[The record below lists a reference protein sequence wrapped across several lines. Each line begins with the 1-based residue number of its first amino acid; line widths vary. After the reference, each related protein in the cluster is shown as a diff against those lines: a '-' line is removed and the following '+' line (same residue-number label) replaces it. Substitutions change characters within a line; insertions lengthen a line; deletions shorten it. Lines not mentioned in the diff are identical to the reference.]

1 MNRRKFLS
9 QTSKFGLAA
18 SLPGLVLPDWLT
30 GESRLGEAASDRFFK
45 LSLAQW
51 SLHRAHFSKVLPPM
65 EFAKIAKELGFEG
78 LEYVS
83 MFYSPEKGKESAL
96 NATAKELRKRS
107 ADLGLRNLLIMVDEG
122 DLSTDDQTKRK
133 AVVADHVKWLDAA
146 AELGC
151 HSIRVN
157 LFGGETE
164 KDPQKWMDMSAES
177 LRELCEIAN
186 KNKLNVIVENHHQLS
201 SDAAK
206 VAKIMKNVN
215 LKNCG
220 TLPDFGNFCLKREGG
235 ARFEG
240 NCLEE
245 YDRYKGVA
253 ELLPF
258 AKGVSAKSYDFNASG
273 EETTIDYKRMLKMVK
288 DSGYTGFIGVE
299 YEGLRMS
306 EMDGILATKEL
317 LLRYG

>member
-1 MNRRKFLS
+1 MNRRKFLT
-9 QTSKFGLAA
+9 QTSRFGLAA
-18 SLPGLVLPDWLT
+18 SITGLTLPSLF
-30 GESRLGEAASDRFFK
+30 AAENDLFAPSAKPFFK

-51 SLHRAHFSKVLPPM
+51 SLHRALFSKVLPAL
-65 EFAKIAKELGFEG
+65 EFPKMAKELGFEG
-78 LEYVS
+78 VEYVNA
-83 MFYSPEKGKESAL
+83 FYAPEKGKESAL
-96 NATAKELRKRS
+96 STTAKELRKRS
-107 ADLGLRNLLIMVDEG
+107 SDLGLQNILIMVDEG

-133 AVVADHVKWLDAA
+133 AVVADHVKWIDAA

-151 HSIRVN
+151 HSVRVN

-177 LRELCEIAN
+177 LRELCETAS
-186 KNKLNVIVENHHQLS
+186 KSKLNIIVENHHQLS

-235 ARFEG
+235 QRFEG
-240 NCLEE
+240 ACVEE
-245 YDRYKGVA
+245 YDRYKGIS

-273 EETTIDYKRMLKMVK
+273 DETTIDYKRMMKMVK

-299 YEGLRMS
+299 YEGPRMS
-306 EMDGILATKEL
+306 EMDGILATKKL
-317 LLRYG
+317 LEKFG